1 MEASAGA
8 RSDAAAVIIN
18 ANLCNITVQLAGSF
32 AEEGKNVN
40 RKLGENS
47 LRGGSKNKIYN
58 LQIFIFRLGTSCI
71 RSDQPKEEET

>member
-18 ANLCNITVQLAGSF
+18 ANLCNITVQLAGF
-32 AEEGKNVN
+32 AVEGGKNVN

-47 LRGGSKNKIYN
+47 LRGGSKNKIYKFSYFAWA
-58 LQIFIFRLGTSCI
+58 QVA
-71 RSDQPKEEET
+71 

>member
-18 ANLCNITVQLAGSF
+18 ANLCNITVQLAGF

-47 LRGGSKNKIYN
+47 LRGGSKNKIYEFSYFAWA
-58 LQIFIFRLGTSCI
+58 QVA
-71 RSDQPKEEET
+71 

>member
-18 ANLCNITVQLAGSF
+18 ANLCNITVQLAGF

-47 LRGGSKNKIYN
+47 LRKQRGGKNKIYK
-58 LQIFIFRLGTSCI
+58 FSCFA
-71 RSDQPKEEET
+71 SSAAAAEVA